1 MDPIIKSIVTVPYAS
16 LLNAKIVE
24 QFDDDYLAID
34 KHFFRFC
41 MQSIIENI
49 NVDEKWYL
57 NKYPDVLLAIEEGTI
72 PSASMHYTR
81 HGYFENRLP
90 YLIEVDSPWYLEQYP
105 DVRRAIERGEI
116 PSAQSHFETVGFAE
130 GRLPYTNFTLKM
142 VSENGDSGAAEQPY
156 ARRAAP

>member
-1 MDPIIKSIVTVPYAS
+1 VDPITKSIVTVPYAS

-24 QFDDDYLAID
+24 QFDDDYLAVD

-57 NKYPDVLLAIEEGTI
+57 NKYPDVLLAIEEGAI
-72 PSASMHYTR
+72 PSASTHYTR